1 MSQKIPYV
9 WFDFFA
15 FFCFYLMEMIRND
28 EELRSVKEKRNK
40 LHTIKIWKANWKSHV
55 LHKNFLLK
63 NTLLK
68 ERQDEE

>member
-1 MSQKIPYV
+1 
-9 WFDFFA
+9 
-15 FFCFYLMEMIRND
+15 MEMIRND